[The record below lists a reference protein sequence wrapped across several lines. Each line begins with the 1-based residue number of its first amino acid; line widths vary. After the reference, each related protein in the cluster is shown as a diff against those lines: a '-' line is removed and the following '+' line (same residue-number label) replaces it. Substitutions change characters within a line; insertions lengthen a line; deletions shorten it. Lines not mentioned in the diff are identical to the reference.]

1 VDKQCLINNIEG
13 DADFRRRELFEAH
26 FSIPRRW
33 PTPGGITMKMLYK
46 ESLMKVRYLLLVA
59 STIVMFLACAGSREQ
74 VKKKPEIT
82 PNEISAVPE
91 LKEPLDAVAL
101 AKIRELKQNLVMNG
115 VPGKWFDEQLQ
126 NETFQIHPTI
136 DRYFQQSAEKQVDQ
150 DKKRDASWYFVRV
163 GVDAK
168 IEKGKRF
175 IEAHS
180 DIFKK
185 AEARH
190 GIHQEL
196 VAAIVGM
203 ETDFADHHERGKFY
217 AFNSLV
223 SQYIFTNRKKFS
235 VGEITALYK
244 FSRMTGRS
252 PQYFTSSYAGAIG
265 WGQFLPSSLVE
276 FFIDVNGIPEDA
288 DPFSLDDTIFSVE
301 NYLHEH
307 NLSGKNI
314 DDYDARYKAVF
325 AYNHSDIYVKAVLF
339 IYDRLRDYFKRPNE
353 Y

>member
-1 VDKQCLINNIEG
+1 
-13 DADFRRRELFEAH
+13 
-26 FSIPRRW
+26 
-33 PTPGGITMKMLYK
+33 MKMLYK

-196 VAAIVGM
+196 VAAIVGN
-203 ETDFADHHERGKFY
+203 TKA
-217 AFNSLV
+217 LLPV
-223 SQYIFTNRKKFS
+223 SVRCEGEYGVNGLAIGVPAY
-235 VGEITALYK
+235 VGEQGVTGILQLKLAVSDREAFDKAAAELKTAHDNIA
-244 FSRMTGRS
+244 
-252 PQYFTSSYAGAIG
+252 AGA
-265 WGQFLPSSLVE
+265 
-276 FFIDVNGIPEDA
+276 A
-288 DPFSLDDTIFSVE
+288 
-301 NYLHEH
+301 
-307 NLSGKNI
+307 
-314 DDYDARYKAVF
+314 
-325 AYNHSDIYVKAVLF
+325 
-339 IYDRLRDYFKRPNE
+339 
-353 Y
+353 